1 MSNELDAA
9 AREVRRI
16 FGEAGVI
23 VAPGVA
29 SRSPAGGGRWAVG
42 AIEGKGIRIYGTGS
56 KLPGAVL
63 TAERTL
69 GEIIEAAERLP
80 GKRGER

>member
-9 AREVRRI
+9 ACEVRRI

-23 VAPGVA
+23 VTHGA
-29 SRSPAGGGRWAVG
+29 RWAVG
-42 AIEGKGIRIYGTGS
+42 AIEGKGVRIYGTGS

-69 GEIIEAAERLP
+69 GEIVAEAERLP